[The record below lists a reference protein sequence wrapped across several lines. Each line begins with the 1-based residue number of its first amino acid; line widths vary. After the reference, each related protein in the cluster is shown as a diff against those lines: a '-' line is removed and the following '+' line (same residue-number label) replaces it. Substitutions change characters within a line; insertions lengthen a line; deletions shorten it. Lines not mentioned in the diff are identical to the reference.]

1 MKITELVEKLGIK
14 YEGEEFEV
22 KGISTLQEAKQNEI
36 SFLENPKYLKY
47 LPSTKAGAVFIR
59 EEQKSSL
66 PKGVYA
72 LISENPYLSMAY
84 ASKYFAKKLI
94 RDKRFE
100 TKIGKNCT
108 IDEKAHI
115 CVNCE
120 IVDNTIIFAG
130 AFIGDD
136 VKIGENCVIY
146 PNVTIYNDTIIGDNC
161 RIHAGAVIGS
171 DGFGYAHTKD
181 GKHIKIYHNGRVVI
195 EDNVEIGANTT
206 IDRAVFGETVI
217 KKGSIIDNLVQIGH
231 NCEIGEYNIIVA
243 QTGLSGSS
251 KLGRGVI
258 MGGQSATAGHLS
270 IGDYATIA
278 ARGGVTKSIKGG
290 EVYSGFPLMRHKDWL
305 KLQALLSR
313 LLKKGEK

>member
-1 MKITELVEKLGIK
+1 MRIKELAKKLSID
-14 YEGEEFEV
+14 YEGEDFEV
-22 KGISTLQEAKQNEI
+22 KGISTLQNASKDEI

-59 EEQKSSL
+59 KEQASML
-66 PKGVYA
+66 PKGVNA
-72 LISENPYLSMAY
+72 LICENPYLSMAY

-94 RDKRFE
+94 RDKEFD

-108 IDEKAHI
+108 IDPKAHI
-115 CVNCE
+115 GVNGE
-120 IVDNTIIFAG
+120 IGDNTTIFAG
-130 AFIGDD
+130 AFIGDN
-136 VKIGENCVIY
+136 VKIGKNCVIY

-161 RIHAGAVIGS
+161 RLHAGCVIGS

-181 GKHIKIYHNGRVVI
+181 GKHIKIYHNGNVII
-195 EDNVEIGANTT
+195 EDDVEIGANTT
-206 IDRAVFGETVI
+206 IDRAVFGSTVI

-231 NCEIGEYNIIVA
+231 NCEVGEYSIIVA

-251 KLGRGVI
+251 KLGRNVI

-270 IGDYATIA
+270 IGDFATIA

-290 EVYSGFPLMRHKDWL
+290 EVYSGFPLMKHKDWL
-305 KLQALLSR
+305 KLQALLAR
-313 LLKKGEK
+313 ILKKKG